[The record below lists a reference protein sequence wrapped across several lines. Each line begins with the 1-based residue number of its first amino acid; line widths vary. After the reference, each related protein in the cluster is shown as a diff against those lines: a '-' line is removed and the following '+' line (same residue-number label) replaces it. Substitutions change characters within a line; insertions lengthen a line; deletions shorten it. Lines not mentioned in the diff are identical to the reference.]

1 MCGTGLIDV
10 VFSIDGIEINQIHPG
25 RPRMKTSFIRVWL
38 LISVQLFAA
47 CRATTRQSA
56 NTEQHLNPLLSPS
69 PLPFQ
74 APPFDRIHDGDFAPA
89 FDAGMKEHL
98 ADVDEIAN
106 NPAPPTFE
114 NTLVALEKTGQT
126 LTRVSLI
133 FNALASANTND
144 QLQKLQEEEAP
155 KLAAHQDAINLNPK
169 LFARIETLFNQRNT
183 LQLDPESN
191 RLLEYQYQQF
201 VMAGAR
207 LSDEDKS
214 KLKKLNEEDAAL
226 SAKFSNQLL
235 AAAKDGALVVHDKSE
250 LEGVSQADLDAAAE
264 AAKSRKLEGS
274 WVLALQNTTQ

>member
-1 MCGTGLIDV
+1 
-10 VFSIDGIEINQIHPG
+10 
-25 RPRMKTSFIRVWL
+25 MKTSFVRVWL
-38 LISVQLFAA
+38 LISVLLFAA
-47 CRATTRQSA
+47 CRATPQQSA
-56 NTEQHLNPLLSPS
+56 NTEQHVNPLLSSS

-74 APPFDRIHDGDFAPA
+74 APAFDKIRDGDFAPA
-89 FDAGMKEHL
+89 FDAGMKEQL

-114 NTLVALEKTGQT
+114 NTIVALEKTGQT
-126 LTRVSLI
+126 LTRVSQI
-133 FNALASANTND
+133 FNALAGANTDD

-169 LFARIETLFNQRNT
+169 LFARIETLYNQRNT
-183 LQLDPESN
+183 LELDPESN

-226 SAKFSNQLL
+226 RD
-235 AAAKDGALVVHDKSE
+235 AAKISM
-250 LEGVSQADLDAAAE
+250 QI
-264 AAKSRKLEGS
+264 
-274 WVLALQNTTQ
+274 NTD